1 MKKGKLMKLYM
12 KLFKVLIAVFTV
24 FAVAQPVQVVHASSN
39 EDIEQTYDEISATII
54 NDHEYEY
61 AFADSGMDIQLNFDT
76 LNDTVNVNG
85 TKYDMQTYSTAVEKQ
100 AEDIN
105 QRPITYYLEAQASL
119 MNQKNPDIIPVLN
132 TVVYSL
138 DSTMPFRT
146 SNSLYSFPSPV
157 SGYSAYVHAYDIW
170 QINWAWIISAPAIAA
185 VAAYFTRGIYT
196 EAERMSRAIVAAASA
211 AASTAASEIYHS
223 QIYKEYYQSTN
234 YSNSQ
239 QHYIVTR
246 CHTDTIRG
254 REFGYYSDPEFA
266 DYGRPQ

>member
-1 MKKGKLMKLYM
+1 MKGKLMKLYM

-24 FAVAQPVQVVHASSN
+24 FAVAQPVQEVHASNN
-39 EDIEQTYDEISATII
+39 EDIKQTNDEISATIV

-61 AFADSGMDIQLNFDT
+61 AFADSGMDVKLHFDT

-85 TKYDMQTYSTAVEKQ
+85 IMYDIQTYSTAVEKQ

-105 QRPITYYLEAQASL
+105 KQPITYYLEVQASL
-119 MNQKNPDIIPVLN
+119 MNQNNSDISPALN
-132 TVVYSL
+132 TVVYSP
-138 DSTMPFRT
+138 DSTIPFRT
-146 SNSLYSFPSPV
+146 SNSLYSLPSPV

-170 QINWAWIISAPAIAA
+170 QINWGWIISAPAITAL
-185 VAAYFTRGIYT
+185 AAYLKRGNYT
-196 EAERMSRAIVAAASA
+196 EAERLSRAVIAAATTIL
-211 AASTAASEIYHS
+211 STAANEIYHS

-254 REFGYYSDPEFA
+254 RELGYYSDPEFA